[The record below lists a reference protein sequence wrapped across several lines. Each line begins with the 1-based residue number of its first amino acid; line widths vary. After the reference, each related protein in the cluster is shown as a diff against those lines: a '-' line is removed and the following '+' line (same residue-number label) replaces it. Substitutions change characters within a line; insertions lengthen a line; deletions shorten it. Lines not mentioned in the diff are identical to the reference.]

1 MIIKRLISALL
12 FILVASLLSADIT
25 VTYTPSPYL
34 YFERGSDPFN
44 QNDFV
49 AKLGTLVFNNPD
61 NDVIQDPLLLS
72 YDGDLQF
79 TFSGEMDHNRPEDS
93 DFRLAS
99 AWNNNWRYIDNQ
111 TSHLLKNENLELT
124 DGTVTIGIYLISTQN
139 AHRYIEGEIYTWKSG
154 IFGSF
159 NLQIQ
164 DENNQNNNVY
174 VPVNGQ
180 EIIEGQPPT
189 STTSLLEPGETIP
202 DDPIP
207 YGDPIEQVNF
217 LLSIVQ
223 EEAFPIEKAYT
234 GSQIQVAEA
243 QLMLQKAIEGFP
255 YSVNITF
262 RNAQNNPD
270 FYLRLNNV
278 EIPYAIPY
286 TLLFGTREV
295 IGGVPLLWEDI
306 LAPAGTMPIFI
317 AGIDRTQAETALA
330 GTYKDTIFVEI
341 TPIDS

>member
-1 MIIKRLISALL
+1 MRIKRQISALL
-12 FILVASLLSADIT
+12 FFLVANILSADIT
-25 VTYTPSPYL
+25 VNYTPSPYL
-34 YFERGSDPFN
+34 YFERGNAPFS

-49 AKLGTLVFNNPD
+49 AKLGTLVFNNPEG
-61 NDVIQDPLLLS
+61 DVIQDPLLLS
-72 YDGDLQF
+72 YNGDLQF
-79 TFSGEMDHNRPEDS
+79 TFTGEMDHNRPEES
-93 DFRLAS
+93 NFRLAS
-99 AWNNNWRYIDNQ
+99 TWNNKWRYIDNQ
-111 TSHLLKNENLELT
+111 TSHLLKNENLQLT
-124 DGTVTIGIYLISTQN
+124 DTSVSIGIYLISTQKAN
-139 AHRYIEGEIYTWKSG
+139 RYIEGAIYTWESG
-154 IFGSF
+154 TFGSF

-164 DENNQNNNVY
+164 DEDDQNNNVY

-180 EIIEGQPPT
+180 EIIEGQPPS
-189 STTSLLEPGETIP
+189 STTSLLDPGETIP

-223 EEAFPIEKAYT
+223 EETFPIEEAYI

-243 QLMLQKAIEGFP
+243 QLMLQNALEGFP
-255 YSVNITF
+255 YAVNITF

-295 IGGVPLLWEDI
+295 TGGVPLLWEDI
-306 LAPAGTMPIFI
+306 LAPFSSIPIFI
-317 AGIDRTQAETALA
+317 AGIVKMQAEAAVA
-330 GTYKDTIFVEI
+330 GIYKDTIFVEI